1 MRSTPCPSERRRISR
16 WLLPPALLLCS
27 GLALGQEQE
36 AVDAQI
42 KRLETALN
50 RIQAEQQSVYHQFQ
64 MVQEL
69 RRTEVRQYQESI
81 QVYTPP
87 ATPPS
92 YDDVVREKEAREAR
106 MRRYDDEV
114 ERLYDRY
121 RELEEQKRPLL
132 ERLSELARGG

>member
-1 MRSTPCPSERRRISR
+1 MRR
-16 WLLPPALLLCS
+16 LLPLALLLWS
-27 GLALGQEQE
+27 GLTAGQEE
-36 AVDAQI
+36 VDAQI

-69 RRTEVRQYQESI
+69 RRGEIVQYQQSI

-87 ATPPS
+87 ATPPN
-92 YDDVVREKEAREAR
+92 YDDVVREKEARDAR
-106 MRRYDDEV
+106 MRQYDDEV

-132 ERLSELARGG
+132 ERLAELARGG

>member
-1 MRSTPCPSERRRISR
+1 MRL
-16 WLLPPALLLCS
+16 LLPLALLLWS
-27 GLALGQEQE
+27 GLALGQES
-36 AVDAQI
+36 VDDQM
-42 KRLETALN
+42 KRLEVALN

-69 RRTEVRQYQESI
+69 RRSEILQYQQSI

-87 ATPPS
+87 ATPPN
-92 YDDVVREKEAREAR
+92 YDDVVRDKEARDAR
-106 MRRYDDEV
+106 MREYDYEV

-132 ERLSELARGG
+132 ERLAELARGG

>member
-1 MRSTPCPSERRRISR
+1 MRRL
-16 WLLPPALLLCS
+16 LLPLALLLCS
-27 GLALGQEQE
+27 GFALGQEG
-36 AVDAQI
+36 VDAQI
-42 KRLETALN
+42 KRLETALE

-69 RRTEVRQYQESI
+69 RRSDIQQYQQSI

-87 ATPPS
+87 ATPPN
-92 YDDVVREKEAREAR
+92 YDDVVREKEARDAR

-121 RELEEQKRPLL
+121 RELEDQKRPLL
-132 ERLSELARGG
+132 ERLSELAQGR

>member
-1 MRSTPCPSERRRISR
+1 MRSTPCRSERRRISR
-16 WLLPPALLLCS
+16 WLLPPALLLCC
-27 GLALGQEQE
+27 GLALGQET
-36 AVDAQI
+36 VDDQI
-42 KRLETALN
+42 RRLETALN

-69 RRTEVRQYQESI
+69 RRTEVGQYQESI

-92 YDDVVREKEAREAR
+92 YDEVVRDREARDAR
-106 MRRYDDEV
+106 MRRYDGEV

-132 ERLSELARGG
+132 ERLSELARGP

>member
-1 MRSTPCPSERRRISR
+1 MRR
-16 WLLPPALLLCS
+16 LLPLALLLWF
-27 GLALGQEQE
+27 GLAAGQES
-36 AVDAQI
+36 VDAQI
-42 KRLETALN
+42 RRLETALN

-69 RRTEVRQYQESI
+69 RRSEIVQYQQSI

-87 ATPPS
+87 ATPPN
-92 YDDVVREKEAREAR
+92 YDDVVRDKEARDAR
-106 MRRYDDEV
+106 MREYDYEV

-132 ERLSELARGG
+132 ERLAELARGD

>member
-1 MRSTPCPSERRRISR
+1 MR
-16 WLLPPALLLCS
+16 LLPLALLLWCAS
-27 GLALGQEQE
+27 AIAQED
-36 AVDAQI
+36 VDVQI
-42 KRLETALN
+42 KRLEITLN

-69 RRTEVRQYQESI
+69 RRSELQRAQQSI

-92 YDDVVREKEAREAR
+92 YDDVVREKEARETQ
-106 MRRYDDEV
+106 MRRYGDELD
-114 ERLYDRY
+114 RLYSRY

-132 ERLSELARGG
+132 DQLSDLARGR

>member
-1 MRSTPCPSERRRISR
+1 MRR
-16 WLLPPALLLCS
+16 LLLALALLLCS
-27 GLALGQEQE
+27 GLSLAQET
-36 AVDAQI
+36 VDVQI
-42 KRLETALN
+42 KRLETALE

-69 RRTEVRQYQESI
+69 RRSEIQQYEQSI

-87 ATPPS
+87 ATPPN
-92 YDDVVREKEAREAR
+92 YDDVVREKEARDAR

-132 ERLSELARGG
+132 ERLSELAQGR

>member
-1 MRSTPCPSERRRISR
+1 MRSTACRSERRRISR
-16 WLLPPALLLCS
+16 WLLPPALLLWS
-27 GLALGQEQE
+27 GLALGQE
-36 AVDAQI
+36 AVDEQI
-42 KRLETALN
+42 RRLETALN

-69 RRTEVRQYQESI
+69 RRSEVRQYQESI
-81 QVYTPP
+81 QVYAPP

-92 YDDVVREKEAREAR
+92 YDDVVREREARDAR

-132 ERLSELARGG
+132 ERLSELARGQ

>member
-1 MRSTPCPSERRRISR
+1 MRR
-16 WLLPPALLLCS
+16 LLPLTLLLWF
-27 GLALGQEQE
+27 GLAAGQES
-36 AVDAQI
+36 VDAQI
-42 KRLETALN
+42 RRLETALN

-69 RRTEVRQYQESI
+69 RRSEIVQYQQSI

-87 ATPPS
+87 ATPPN
-92 YDDVVREKEAREAR
+92 YDDVVRDKEARDAR
-106 MRRYDDEV
+106 MREYDYEV

-132 ERLSELARGG
+132 ERLAELARGD

>member
-1 MRSTPCPSERRRISR
+1 MRSTPCQNDRRRLCAR
-16 WLLPPALLLCS
+16 LLPLALLLCTGFAFS
-27 GLALGQEQE
+27 QES
-36 AVDAQI
+36 VDAQI
-42 KRLETALN
+42 KRLEAALN
-50 RIQAEQQSVYHQFQ
+50 RIQAEQQAVYHQFQ

-87 ATPPS
+87 AAPPN
-92 YDDVVREKEAREAR
+92 YDDVVREKEARDER
-106 MRRYDDEV
+106 MRRYDGEV

-132 ERLSELARGG
+132 ERLSELARGE

>member
-1 MRSTPCPSERRRISR
+1 MRR
-16 WLLPPALLLCS
+16 LLPLALLLWS
-27 GLALGQEQE
+27 GLAAGQEE
-36 AVDAQI
+36 VDAQI

-69 RRTEVRQYQESI
+69 RRGEIVQYQQSI

-87 ATPPS
+87 ATPPN
-92 YDDVVREKEAREAR
+92 YDDVVREKEERDAR
-106 MRRYDDEV
+106 MRQYDDEV

-132 ERLSELARGG
+132 ERLAELARGG

>member
-1 MRSTPCPSERRRISR
+1 MRSTPCPSDRRRISR
-16 WLLPPALLLCS
+16 WLLLPALLLCS
-27 GLALGQEQE
+27 GLALGQE
-36 AVDAQI
+36 AVDEQI
-42 KRLETALN
+42 RRLETALN

-69 RRTEVRQYQESI
+69 RRTDVRQYQESI

-92 YDDVVREKEAREAR
+92 YDDVVREKGAREAR

-121 RELEEQKRPLL
+121 RDLEEQKRPLL
-132 ERLSELARGG
+132 ERLSELARGQ

>member
-1 MRSTPCPSERRRISR
+1 MR
-16 WLLPPALLLCS
+16 WLLPLALLLWS
-27 GLALGQEQE
+27 GLAAGQEE
-36 AVDAQI
+36 VDAQI

-69 RRTEVRQYQESI
+69 RRSEIVQYQQSI

-87 ATPPS
+87 ATPPN
-92 YDDVVREKEAREAR
+92 YDDVVREKEARDAR
-106 MRRYDDEV
+106 MRQYDDEV

-132 ERLSELARGG
+132 ERLAELARGG

>member
-1 MRSTPCPSERRRISR
+1 MLR
-16 WLLPPALLLCS
+16 LLPLALLLWS
-27 GLALGQEQE
+27 GLTAGQEE
-36 AVDAQI
+36 VDAQI

-69 RRTEVRQYQESI
+69 RRGEIVQYQQSI

-87 ATPPS
+87 ATPPN
-92 YDDVVREKEAREAR
+92 YDDVVREKEERDAR
-106 MRRYDDEV
+106 MRQYDDEV

-132 ERLSELARGG
+132 ERLAELARGD